1 MALKPIIYFLG
12 GKLHCMTCRILVPRP
27 GRTHAP
33 CSGSTQS
40 PNHWTARGFSK
51 ASFYFWASQQHF
63 MTSIITHKSIQTNPC
78 QFNSLKDSHEV
89 MFPIFMAC
97 PVKLAVCLTFGLS
110 EVTGNSFNKYLVL
123 SLCPG
128 SILSAGD
135 KAMSKAD
142 KSLPLQI
149 LVGKTDFQ

>member
-1 MALKPIIYFLG
+1 
-12 GKLHCMTCRILVPRP
+12 
-27 GRTHAP
+27 
-33 CSGSTQS
+33 
-40 PNHWTARGFSK
+40 
-51 ASFYFWASQQHF
+51 
-63 MTSIITHKSIQTNPC
+63 
-78 QFNSLKDSHEV
+78 
-89 MFPIFMAC
+89 MAC